1 MTENVQSAMLEILK
15 RIQSDVADVKHR
27 LGGVEGR
34 IGGLEGRMGGVE
46 GRLDRIEDI
55 VAKQRRDSAAMLVM
69 MRATV
74 GAFDER
80 LLRVEGDIGLIKDA
94 MG

>member
-1 MTENVQSAMLEILK
+1 MAENVQSAMLEILK
-15 RIQSDVADVKHR
+15 RIQSDMADVKNR
-27 LGGVEGR
+27 LE
-34 IGGLEGRMGGVE
+34 
-46 GRLDRIEDI
+46 RIED
-55 VAKQRRDSAAMLVM
+55 VVGKQRRDGAAMLVM

-80 LLRVEGDIGLIKDA
+80 MLRVEEDIRLIKDA